1 MRVCA
6 LTAGRNSPASRF
18 RWRQH
23 VPCLEGAG
31 IETTELHVV
40 GGSYPPQSHV
50 LRPFWLA
57 ANLVDAFR
65 LVRRANEFDIRFLQ
79 RSLISTLCTSELKLK
94 SPLVLDVD
102 DAVFLNQ
109 RFSGIDRI
117 AAHSS
122 LVICGNGYLADH
134 FGRFAKTTILP
145 TAVDTDRYFPTA
157 RQSGAR
163 AIGWSG
169 LSSGFGYL
177 RAVEPA
183 LKAVLDRFPDVT
195 LRIIAEHCPSF
206 PLIDRRRIDFR
217 PWHPDTEV
225 AALQDLTVGIMPLTD
240 GPWEQGKC
248 SFKMLTY
255 MAVGVPV
262 VVSAVGMNRD
272 VMNHGRAGLLAASH
286 AEWVD
291 ALCAILEDEPGGREM
306 GREGR
311 RIVDTHYAAKIVG
324 PKLASI
330 LTGLVAGR

>member
-1 MRVCA
+1 MFRVSKARASKRRNCMWSVGPI
-6 LTAGRNSPASRF
+6 LRNRTFCGRSGWP
-18 RWRQH
+18 
-23 VPCLEGAG
+23 
-31 IETTELHVV
+31 
-40 GGSYPPQSHV
+40 
-50 LRPFWLA
+50 

-117 AAHSS
+117 AAHFESGHLRERISGRPFWPLREDDDSPDRGGYGS
-122 LVICGNGYLADH
+122 L
-134 FGRFAKTTILP
+134 
-145 TAVDTDRYFPTA
+145 FPDG